1 MKGVHY
7 NVYTEPRGDLN
18 LRMEICR
25 RALRCG
31 QLLTPDTVAITNG
44 CTEAL
49 SVALQAVTSRGDT
62 VAIESPTYFGLLQLL
77 EALGL
82 NALELPTDA
91 DEGLDVD
98 ALERAL
104 RSRPVK
110 ACLFS
115 SGFNNP
121 LGCAMTE
128 EKKGSIL
135 ALLETHGV
143 PLIEDDIYGD
153 IYFGP
158 ARPRPFMALA
168 PNADVTYCSSFSK
181 TLAPGYR
188 VGWIAAPRHMEKV
201 LEAKFALTLCG
212 AALPQAALAEFLS
225 SGGYDSHLRRMRR
238 AFAENIDRMSRA
250 IDTRHAAG
258 RRLRPMAP
266 IAEAVRQPPFVRR
279 RYRVR
284 HLLPAGRCFLGVEK
298 P

>member
-1 MKGVHY
+1 M
-7 NVYTEPRGDLN
+7 
-18 LRMEICR
+18 
-25 RALRCG
+25 
-31 QLLTPDTVAITNG
+31 
-44 CTEAL
+44 
-49 SVALQAVTSRGDT
+49 
-62 VAIESPTYFGLLQLL
+62 L

-91 DEGLDVD
+91 DDGLDVD

-128 EKKGSIL
+128 QKKSSIL

-250 IDTRHAAG
+250 IDRSFPPSTRVTRPAG
-258 RRLRPMAP
+258 GFVLWLELPKPFDSRRLFEDA
-266 IAEAVRQPPFVRR
+266 IAR
-279 RYRVR
+279 
-284 HLLPAGRCFLGVEK
+284 GICFLPGDVFSASKSHRNCMRLSCGHPWDERIERSIETLGAMAADALK
-298 P
+298 K